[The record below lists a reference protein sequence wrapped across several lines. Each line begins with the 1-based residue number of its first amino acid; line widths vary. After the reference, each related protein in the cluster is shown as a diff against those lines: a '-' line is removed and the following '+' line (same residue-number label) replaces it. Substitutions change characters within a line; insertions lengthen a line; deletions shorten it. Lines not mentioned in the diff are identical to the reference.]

1 MHYNVSQLMRE
12 PSGSRRAYDLDEAF
26 QLAGDQRVC
35 HVTGRV
41 SLMRTDKGIWASA
54 RLNSR
59 VQDICSLCLSDC
71 EQPVHMTVEDEF
83 FPVVD
88 VGTGKW
94 SSRPVDGEDCFY
106 IDRNHILD
114 LTETVRQS
122 FVLSSPMK
130 PVCGDDCAGICLTC
144 GVNLNEGAC
153 TCDDSPRDR
162 RWGSLLEIVSVSD
175 EED

>member
-1 MHYNVSQLMRE
+1 
-12 PSGSRRAYDLDEAF
+12 
-26 QLAGDQRVC
+26 
-35 HVTGRV
+35 
-41 SLMRTDKGIWASA
+41 
-54 RLNSR
+54 
-59 VQDICSLCLSDC
+59 
-71 EQPVHMTVEDEF
+71 MTVEDEF
-83 FPVVD
+83 FPVVA